1 MATSERSKGKEFPNR
16 STASNS
22 QNVTERRYQTKS
34 ANRKTTETQGL
45 FLFKDNDSNEKFDND
60 VFSKGDTTKCRGHGT
75 HIGTYI

>member
-1 MATSERSKGKEFPNR
+1 MATSSKGEEFPIR

-45 FLFKDNDSNEKFDND
+45 FLFKDNDSDEKFDDD
-60 VFSKGDTTKCRGHGT
+60 VFSKGDATKCRGHGT
-75 HIGTYI
+75 HIGT